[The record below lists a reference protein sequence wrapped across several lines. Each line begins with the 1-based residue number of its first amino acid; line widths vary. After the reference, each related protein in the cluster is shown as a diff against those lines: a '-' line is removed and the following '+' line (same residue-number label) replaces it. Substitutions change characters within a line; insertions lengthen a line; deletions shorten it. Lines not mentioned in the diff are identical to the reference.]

1 MINKVMSLM
10 EETGDN
16 LAGGVGMMGAPKL
29 NRKNYHAWNFS
40 MKMMLIGRDLWDLV
54 EGSEVLPERAT
65 GALEGGVG

>member
-65 GALEGGVG
+65 PKAK